1 MSKKK
6 VIVQIS
12 DTHLFGDTNKELNGA
27 NSYLN
32 LSKVLSYIQAELEK
46 VDLIICTG
54 DLSQDCT
61 PDSYKHLANLLNVT
75 DINYHL
81 IPGNHDDVDMI
92 NKVFDFT
99 WLKNN
104 VDYSFDLEN
113 WFFYFIDSSEYP
125 KEGGYVTP
133 DQLSNFSNALK
144 NNQNKSTV
152 VFLHHHPLKINSS
165 WMDKMLLNSSN
176 EFNEIIENNSQV
188 KAVLFGHIHQ
198 VFEKVLGK
206 TLYASAPSTSF
217 QVKSN
222 AETFL
227 LDKLIPGFRLIELD
241 GENFNSKVVWV
252 D

>member
-1 MSKKK
+1 MLKKK

-12 DTHLFGDTNKELNGA
+12 DTHLFGNTDKELNGA

-32 LSKVLSYIQAELEK
+32 LRKTLSYVKSKFEK

-61 PDSYKHLANLLNVT
+61 PDSYKHLADLLNET
-75 DINYHL
+75 KIKYYL
-81 IPGNHDDVDMI
+81 IPGNHDDVDAI
-92 NKVFDFT
+92 NKVFGFN
-99 WLKNN
+99 WLKDN
-104 VDYSFDLEN
+104 VDYSFDLDN

-125 KEGGYVTP
+125 KEGGYITSEQV
-133 DQLSNFSNALK
+133 SNFSSALK
-144 NNQNKSTV
+144 SNQNKPTV
-152 VFLHHHPLKINSS
+152 VLLHHHPLKINSS
-165 WMDKMLLNSSN
+165 WMDRMILNLTN
-176 EFNEIIENNSQV
+176 EFNEIIEKNSQV

-222 AETFL
+222 TETFT
-227 LDKLIPGFRLIELD
+227 LDKLTPGFRLIELD
-241 GENFNSKVVWV
+241 GENFTSKVIWV